1 MSGRERPT
9 RHCEIHNRTK
19 RKTVSR
25 KQIKNALIPFRS
37 ETDPNYNTNARDWPE
52 AHMARGT
59 SRADPRS
66 IWTFGRDTMHHRLY
80 TQNMWHGMNAW
91 HKGGLVQLGPPAA
104 ATTGRWTTCSTQQH
118 SASSAYDA
126 SAFDAHLV
134 HAPRCGYVWRQG
146 WQRRPASRSGE
157 EALARA
163 RGGVRGC
170 HSARHGA
177 RWMRRHALEWP
188 FGSERGAQHRA
199 VVRWERR
206 H

>member
-1 MSGRERPT
+1 MRATGQRHTWQGGRAVPILGR
-9 RHCEIHNRTK
+9 
-19 RKTVSR
+19 
-25 KQIKNALIPFRS
+25 
-37 ETDPNYNTNARDWPE
+37 
-52 AHMARGT
+52 
-59 SRADPRS
+59 
-66 IWTFGRDTMHHRLY
+66 FGLLDATPCIIDCTHR
-80 TQNMWHGMNAW
+80 NMWHGMNAW

-177 RWMRRHALEWP
+177 RHGARWMRRHALEWP

>member
-1 MSGRERPT
+1 MQRPTSGRPCREST
-9 RHCEIHNRTK
+9 N
-19 RKTVSR
+19 KT
-25 KQIKNALIPFRS
+25 IMPFRS
-37 ETDPNYNTNARDWPE
+37 ETVPNYNTNARDWPE

-59 SRADPRS
+59 SRAAPRS
-66 IWTFGRDTMHHRLY
+66 IWTFGRHHASSIVH
-80 TQNMWHGMNAW
+80 TEHVAW

-177 RWMRRHALEWP
+177 RRMRRHALEWP